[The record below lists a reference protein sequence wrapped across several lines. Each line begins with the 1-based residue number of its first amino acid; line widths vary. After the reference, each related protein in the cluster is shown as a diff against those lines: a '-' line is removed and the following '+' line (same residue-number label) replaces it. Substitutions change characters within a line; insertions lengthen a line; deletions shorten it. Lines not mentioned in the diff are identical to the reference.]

1 MSDILTM
8 LDVMKANSGD
18 PEVSIIEDNIV
29 FAPEFELL
37 PSKSIET
44 THYKARIRTGLPTVG
59 FRAANLG
66 FPRSKSTYEERLIN
80 TFILSGRVEG
90 DRAVVDTWPGGSDAY
105 FAEEGAAVFQ
115 AGQRIFGTQ
124 FYYGKVAE
132 SDGFPGLEAAVAD
145 AMTLDAT
152 GTTADGAT
160 SIYFVRMGV
169 RDVRGVNGNGGG
181 MQLGSIH
188 EETIE
193 DKDGNSLPGYVAD
206 MTSWLG
212 LQAVNENS
220 IARIYNITKE
230 TGKTVDDDLLSRA
243 LELFPS
249 QFQPT
254 HIFMNK
260 QSVGQLARSRT
271 ATNITGV
278 PAPRPTDY
286 EGLPIIA
293 TDSLIITEPIVA

>member
-18 PEVSIIEDNIV
+18 AEVGIIEDNIV

-37 PSKSIET
+37 PSKAIDA

-59 FRAANLG
+59 FRKANQG
-66 FPRSKSTYEERLIN
+66 FPRSKSTYEERLVN
-80 TFILSGRVEG
+80 TFILSALVEC
-90 DRAVVDTWPGGSDAY
+90 DKAVADTYPGGVDAY
-105 FAEEGAAVFQ
+105 FAEESSAVFQ
-115 AGQRIFGTQ
+115 ASQRVFGSQ

-132 SDGFPGLEAAVAD
+132 SDGFPGLESVVD
-145 AMTLDAT
+145 DEMVLDAT
-152 GTTADGAT
+152 GTTANGAT
-160 SIYFVRMGV
+160 SIYFVRLGP
-169 RDVRGVNGNGGG
+169 RDVRGVNGAGGG
-181 MQLGSIH
+181 LSLGAIREESI
-188 EETIE
+188 T
-193 DKDGNSLPGYVAD
+193 DKDGLKLPGYVAD

-212 LQAVNENS
+212 LQAVNKNS
-220 IARIYNITKE
+220 IGRILNITKE
-230 TGKTVDDDLLSRA
+230 VGKTVDDDLLSRA

-260 QSVGQLARSRT
+260 QSIGQLARSRT

-286 EGLPIIA
+286 EGLPIVG
-293 TDSLIITEPIVA
+293 TDSIVLTEAIV